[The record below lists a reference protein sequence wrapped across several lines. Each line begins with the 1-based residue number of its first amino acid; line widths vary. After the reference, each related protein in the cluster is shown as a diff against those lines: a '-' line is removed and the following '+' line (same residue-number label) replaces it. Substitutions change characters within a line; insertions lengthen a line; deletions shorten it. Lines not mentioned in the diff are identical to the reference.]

1 MPATADPFYVGFL
14 ARWRTTKITRCALPA
29 LLPLYLITTHP
40 LNGFWGV
47 STWSGPPAPG
57 QPGAGSTLGGVR
69 QTDFW
74 NRMRTQFGDAYAQ
87 SVAKDFVFDNLGGR
101 TVDRALADGVDVKI
115 VWRVVCDTFKVPEN
129 LR

>member
-1 MPATADPFYVGFL
+1 MPATADPVYVGFL
-14 ARWRTTKITRCALPA
+14 PGGARPRSRGAPRR

-47 STWSGPPAPG
+47 STWSRCGTGPARSRQYP
-57 QPGAGSTLGGVR
+57 GGVR
-69 QTDFW
+69 LTEFW
-74 NRMRTQFGDAYAQ
+74 DRMRTQFGDAYAQ

-101 TVDRALADGVDVKI
+101 TAERALADGVDAKI
-115 VWRVVCDTFKVPEN
+115 VWRAVCDTFKVPEN